1 MPAREYCGII
11 AICPT
16 NWSVEALR
24 EYARKSGRRRRGT
37 WRDGNHFTLLAEGRR
52 YLPVMERAIAEAH
65 SFIVLE
71 LYLME
76 SGRLATRLIDRL
88 AEAVQRGV
96 TVLVLLDGFGAMGLD
111 GKDRDRLRE
120 SGVALRF
127 FNPLVWR
134 HLGNVLMR
142 DHRKLLIVDGQVA
155 FTGGFGAV
163 DEFIEAWFDVGVRIE
178 GPVVADWLAL
188 FARLWVSPTTRGDG
202 DPALVERLTETRAE
216 TSEKRNM
223 LGRVMWGQGYRY
235 QAIRHSLHQ
244 RVITARQRLWVCTP
258 YFVPTLTLRRRLAR
272 AARRGVDVRLLLPG
286 DAHDHPGVRYAG
298 QRFYGRL
305 LRAGVRIYEY
315 QPGFIHAKISLVD
328 SWVSVGSC
336 NFDHWS
342 LQWNLEANQEV
353 LNADFADET
362 ALLFERNF
370 VLSRE
375 ILPAQWAQRPRWYRL
390 REWVFGTLDSW
401 VTRLR

>member
-1 MPAREYCGII
+1 MRKNEAR
-11 AICPT
+11 
-16 NWSVEALR
+16 
-24 EYARKSGRRRRGT
+24 SGRHKGGT
-37 WRDGNHFTLLAEGRR
+37 WRDGNRFTLLAEGRQ
-52 YLPVMERAIAEAH
+52 YLPVMENTIAAAR

-76 SGRLATRLIDRL
+76 SGRLTSRLIRRL
-88 AEAVQRGV
+88 VEAAQRGV
-96 TVLVLLDGFGAMGLD
+96 NVLVLLDGFGAMGLD
-111 GKDRDRLRE
+111 SKDRATLRE
-120 SGVALRF
+120 AGVALRF
-127 FNPLVWR
+127 FNPLGWR

-163 DEFIEAWFDVGVRIE
+163 DEFIEAWFDVAVRIE
-178 GPVVADWLAL
+178 GPVVADWLRL
-188 FARLWVSPTTRGDG
+188 FVRLWGSPLTHGDG
-202 DPALVERLTETRAE
+202 DPALARRLSSPAQPMTVEYP
-216 TSEKRNM
+216 M

-244 RVITARQRLWVCTP
+244 RVMTARQRLWVCTP
-258 YFVPTLTLRRRLAR
+258 YFVPTLTLRRRLAS

-315 QPGFIHAKISLVD
+315 QPGFIHAKISLAD
-328 SWVSVGSC
+328 TWVSVGSC

-353 LNADFADET
+353 LNAAFADET
-362 ALLFERNF
+362 AALFEHNF
-370 VLSRE
+370 AVSRE
-375 ILPAQWAQRPRWYRL
+375 VLPEQWAQRPKLQRL
-390 REWVFGTLDSW
+390 REGLYGTLDSW

>member
-11 AICPT
+11 AICLT
-16 NWSVEALR
+16 NWSDKVLR
-24 EYARKSGRRRRGT
+24 KHTAESGRRRRGT

-52 YLPVMERAIAEAH
+52 YLPVMEDAIAEAR
-65 SFIVLE
+65 SFIILE

-76 SGRLATRLIDRL
+76 SGRLAGRLIDRL
-88 AEAVQRGV
+88 ADAAQRGV
-96 TVLVLLDGFGAMGLD
+96 NVLMLLDGFGSMGLD
-111 GKDRDRLRE
+111 GKDCDKLRE
-120 SGVALRF
+120 AGVALRF
-127 FNPLVWR
+127 FNPLAWG

-163 DEFIEAWFDVGVRIE
+163 DEFIDAWFDVAVRIE
-178 GPVVADWLAL
+178 GPVVADWLQL
-188 FARLWVSPTTRGDG
+188 FARLWGSPLTRGDG
-202 DPALVERLTETRAE
+202 DPALVQRLKAHGQPTAERT
-216 TSEKRNM
+216 M

-244 RVITARQRLWVCTP
+244 RVMTARQRIWVCTP
-258 YFVPTLTLRRRLAR
+258 YFVPTLSLRRRLAR

-286 DAHDHPGVRYAG
+286 DTHDHPGVRYAG

-315 QPGFIHAKISLVD
+315 QPGFIHAKISLAD
-328 SWVSVGSC
+328 TWVSVGSC

-353 LNADFADET
+353 LNASFADQT
-362 ALLFERNF
+362 AALFEHNF
-370 VLSRE
+370 SVSRE
-375 ILPAQWAQRPRWYRL
+375 ILPAQWAQRPRRYRF